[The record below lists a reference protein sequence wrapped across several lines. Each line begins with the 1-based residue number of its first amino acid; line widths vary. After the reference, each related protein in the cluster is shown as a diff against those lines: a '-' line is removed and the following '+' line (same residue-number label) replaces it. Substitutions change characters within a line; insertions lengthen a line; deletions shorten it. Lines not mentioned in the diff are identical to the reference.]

1 MLEPFPKKPKGMH
14 WRTYE
19 RLVLEYDGA
28 AMAQLAG
35 RSEWLDK
42 LERRL
47 LA

>member
-1 MLEPFPKKPKGMH
+1 MGMH

-19 RLVLEYDGA
+19 GLVLEHDGA
-28 AMAQLAG
+28 GMAQFAS

-47 LA
+47 S